1 MRAAVVVLAL
11 VAALVS
17 GTAAAAAPRPATPG
31 CGGAGCRV
39 SVKLD
44 RTTVSTAIGQR
55 FSFTS
60 TVRNDGDRPLPA
72 VVAHLNV
79 LSLDPDVYV
88 DPEDW
93 SSNRTNYAG
102 TLAAHASTRLTWNVQ
117 AVNTGRFVL
126 YVAVTAEQGAA
137 DVAASNTLR
146 LGVAQQR
153 TLNAG
158 GILPLAAAMP
168 ASVLVLM
175 GLAARRR
182 RRLR

>member
-1 MRAAVVVLAL
+1 MRPALVALAL
-11 VAALVS
+11 VAVLVP
-17 GTAAAAAPRPATPG
+17 AAAAAPANLAAAPAG
-31 CGGAGCRV
+31 L
-39 SVKLD
+39 SVTLD
-44 RTTVSTAIGQR
+44 RTVVSTTIGQR

-60 TVRNDGDRPLPA
+60 AVRNDGDRPVPA

-93 SSNRTNYAG
+93 SSSRTSYAG
-102 TLAAHASTRLTWNVQ
+102 TLAPHATARLAWNVQ

-137 DVAASNTLR
+137 GVAASDTLR
-146 LGVAQQR
+146 LEVAEQR
-153 TLNAG
+153 TLDAG

-168 ASVLVLM
+168 ATVLLLI
-175 GLAARRR
+175 GLVARRR

>member
-1 MRAAVVVLAL
+1 MRSVLVILAL
-11 VAALVS
+11 VAVLAP
-17 GTAAAAAPRPATPG
+17 TAAAASPEPPA
-31 CGGAGCRV
+31 V
-39 SVKLD
+39 SVALD
-44 RTTVSTAIGQR
+44 RTTIATTIGQR
-55 FSFTS
+55 FAFTS
-60 TVRNDGDRPLPA
+60 TVRNDGDRPVPA
-72 VVAHLNV
+72 VIAHLNV

-93 SSNRTNYAG
+93 STSRTAYAG
-102 TLAAHASTRLTWNVQ
+102 TLAAHATTRLTWNVQ

-137 DVAASNTLR
+137 SVAASNTLR

-158 GILPLAAAMP
+158 GILPLAATVP
-168 ASVLVLM
+168 AAVLVLT

-182 RRLR
+182 RSLR

>member
-1 MRAAVVVLAL
+1 MRPVLILLALLAVLAP
-11 VAALVS
+11 
-17 GTAAAAAPRPATPG
+17 GAAAAAPSPDPPAL
-31 CGGAGCRV
+31 
-39 SVKLD
+39 SVALD
-44 RTTVSTAIGQR
+44 RTTIDTSIGQR

-60 TVRNDGDRPLPA
+60 TVRNDGDQPVPA
-72 VVAHLNV
+72 VIAHLNV

-93 SSNRTNYAG
+93 STSRTAYAG

-126 YVAVTAEQGAA
+126 YVAVTAEQGATS
-137 DVAASNTLR
+137 VAASNTLR

-168 ASVLVLM
+168 ATVLLLI

-182 RRLR
+182 RSLR